1 MCMGVLKKEGKIMR
15 ISAIRNYEPAR
26 AVSKMNK
33 NRNHMSSLRTQDSE
47 AKQDT
52 VAFKA
57 NETAK
62 GVGIGALIGLGAIT
76 ILSGGAAAPLVC
88 GIYAAAS
95 GVAGGML
102 GNAIESTNK
111 DNKDNKDDKRS

>member
-1 MCMGVLKKEGKIMR
+1 MK

>member
-1 MCMGVLKKEGKIMR
+1 MLGCVIKEGKVMK

-26 AVSKMNK
+26 AVSKMK
-33 NRNHMSSLRTQDSE
+33 GNRNVKMTTTVPES
-47 AKQDT
+47 APKVDT

-57 NETAK
+57 HETAK
-62 GVGIGALIGLGAIT
+62 GVGIGALIGLGAVT

-88 GIYAAAS
+88 GLYAAAS

-102 GNAIESTNK
+102 GNAVESVNK
-111 DNKDNKDDKRS
+111 DNKNKDDKRS